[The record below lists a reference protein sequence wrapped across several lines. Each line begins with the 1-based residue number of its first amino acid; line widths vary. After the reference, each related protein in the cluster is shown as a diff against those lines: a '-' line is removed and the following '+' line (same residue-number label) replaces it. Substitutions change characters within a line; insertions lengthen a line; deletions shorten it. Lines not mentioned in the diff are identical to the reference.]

1 MESIIKDIN
10 LAPSGQLKIDWV
22 RAHMPILNEIEKEYR
37 KTEPFAGKKV
47 VICLHLEAKTA
58 YMALVIQAG
67 GAEVAVA
74 GSNPLST
81 QDDIVAALVQNG
93 ITAFA
98 THGASQEEYDM
109 YIRKLAEFEPDL
121 FIDDGGD
128 FTAMLHKEYP
138 ELVKKIQ
145 GGCEETTTGIIRL
158 KAMEQDKELETPM
171 IAVNNAMMKHLF
183 DNRYGTG
190 QSVMDAVMHNT
201 NLVISSKTVVVVG
214 YGWCGKGV
222 AMRAKGM
229 GAQVIVTEVDPIKA
243 IEALMDGFS
252 VMPITEAATQGDIFI
267 TVTGNKNVIDKDA
280 LEVMKD
286 QAIMC
291 NAGHFDVEIN
301 KVALEGLATDIKPA
315 RNNIMAYTMADG
327 RTLYLI
333 GEGRLVNL
341 AAGDGHPAEIM
352 DLTFGLQTLSLQYID
367 ENPGLDA
374 HVYDVPEVIDKR
386 VAQIKLASLN
396 MRIDSL
402 TADQEAYL
410 NSWSL

>member
-10 LAPSGQLKIDWV
+10 LAPAGQLKIDWV

-37 KTEPFAGKKV
+37 ETKPFAGKKI

-98 THGASQEEYDM
+98 KHGATQEEYDL
-109 YIRKLAEFEPDL
+109 YIEKLAEFEPDL

-128 FTAMLHKEYP
+128 FTAMLHRDHP
-138 ELVKKIQ
+138 ALVQKIL

-158 KAMEQDKELETPM
+158 KAMEADGDLRTPM

-190 QSVMDAVMHNT
+190 QSVMEAVMHNT
-201 NLVISSKTVVVVG
+201 NLVIASKTVVVVG

-229 GAQVIVTEVDPIKA
+229 GAKVIVTEIDPIKA
-243 IEALMDGFS
+243 TEALMDGFV
-252 VMPITEAATQGDIFI
+252 VMPIVEAAKQGDVFI

-286 QAIMC
+286 QAILC

-301 KVALEGLATDIKPA
+301 KHALEELATNIAPA
-315 RNNIMAYTMADG
+315 RKNVVAYTMRDG

-352 DLTFGLQTLSLQYID
+352 DLTFGLQTLSLQHLC
-367 ENPGLDA
+367 EHPELDA
-374 HVYDVPEVIDKR
+374 HVYDVPEEIDKR
-386 VAQIKLASLN
+386 VALIKLASLGVS
-396 MRIDSL
+396 IDSL
-402 TADQEAYL
+402 TAEQADYL
-410 NSWSL
+410 NSWAL

>member
-1 MESIIKDIN
+1 MESIIKDIS

-37 KTEPFAGKKV
+37 RTKPFAGKKI

-81 QDDIVAALVQNG
+81 QDDVVAALVKNG

-98 THGASQEEYDM
+98 KHGATQEEYDL
-109 YIRKLAEFEPDL
+109 YIQKLAEFAPDL

-128 FTAMLHKEYP
+128 FTAMLHRDYP
-138 ELVKKIQ
+138 ELVEKIL

-158 KAMEQDKELETPM
+158 KAMEQDGDLRTPM

-190 QSVMDAVMHNT
+190 QSVMEAVMHNT
-201 NLVISSKTVVVVG
+201 NLVIASKTVVVVG

-229 GAQVIVTEVDPIKA
+229 GAKVIVTEIDPIKA
-243 IEALMDGFS
+243 TEALMDGFV
-252 VMPITEAATQGDIFI
+252 VMPIVEAAQQGDVFI
-267 TVTGNKNVIDKDA
+267 TVTGNKNVIDRDA
-280 LEVMKD
+280 LSVMKD
-286 QAIMC
+286 QAILC

-301 KVALEGLATDIKPA
+301 KDALEDLATSIQPA
-315 RNNIMAYTMADG
+315 RDNILAYTMADG

-352 DLTFGLQTLSLQYID
+352 DLTFGLQTLSLEYLCTHSD
-367 ENPGLDA
+367 LSA
-374 HVYDVPEVIDKR
+374 HVYDVPESIDKR
-386 VAQIKLASLN
+386 VALIKLTS
-396 MRIDSL
+396 MGVHIDTL
-402 TADQEAYL
+402 TKEQEDYL
-410 NSWSL
+410 NSWAL